1 MGLFLEHGVEHV
13 AVAQIAEVA
22 EKTVYN
28 HFRTKAELVFD
39 AGDEVLDRLTFAIRS
54 RAPGE
59 SAISAV
65 RAALVHAASSVGDP
79 DAPQAQ
85 AAFRAMVAASPTLQA
100 HQLQMAARYER
111 TLAAVLAEE
120 TAADAGSVQPFLAAA
135 AFVAALRAGVAVPQA
150 GASRAEAMT
159 RALDMLGT
167 GLKDYAIRHTEAR
180 S

>member
-1 MGLFLEHGVEHV
+1 MGLFLEHGFDHV
-13 AVAQIAEVA
+13 TVAQIAEVAEVAEVA

-111 TLAAVLAEE
+111 TLAAVL
-120 TAADAGSVQPFLAAA
+120 DAGRTPR
-135 AFVAALRAGVAVPQA
+135 RARGQDP
-150 GASRAEAMT
+150 R
-159 RALDMLGT
+159 
-167 GLKDYAIRHTEAR
+167 
-180 S
+180 